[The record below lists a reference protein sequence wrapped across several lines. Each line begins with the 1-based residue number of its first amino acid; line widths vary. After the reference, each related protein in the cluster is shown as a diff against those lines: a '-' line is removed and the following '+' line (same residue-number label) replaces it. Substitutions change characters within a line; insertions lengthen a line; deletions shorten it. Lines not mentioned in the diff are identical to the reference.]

1 MNQPRIL
8 VADDHPDVLRAI
20 HSLLRDVGEVV
31 GMVADGMAL
40 VQAAHR
46 LAPDVIIADIS
57 MPGLSGLEATRALQR
72 SMPGSKVIILTVHRS
87 PLYAS
92 LAFDAGAYGYVLKS
106 TAAAPGIASISPH
119 RPVSSSMESRVD
131 RRVRHPCRSDA
142 RSVLRRS
149 RIRSA

>member
-1 MNQPRIL
+1 MDQPRIL

-20 HSLLRDVGEVV
+20 HSLLCDVGEVV

-92 LAFDAGAYGYVLKS
+92 LAFDAGAYRYVLKS
-106 TAAAPGIASISPH
+106 TAAAELAQAVMHVLSGDRYVGQGVHVNEPCGVP
-119 RPVSSSMESRVD
+119 REGSS
-131 RRVRHPCRSDA
+131 
-142 RSVLRRS
+142 
-149 RIRSA
+149 